1 MRYVLKYIKSYKTLY
16 VYIYRTAS
24 YDDLTYATVSQ
35 TLADIANLIQAVK
48 TKLNAQGS
56 RVILWGSGYGATLAT
71 YARLRYPHLVD
82 ATWSSSGVFDPEPTS
97 HSKFQYEKKKKG
109 LGILL

>member
-1 MRYVLKYIKSYKTLY
+1 MCLDNKSYKKKY
-16 VYIYRTAS
+16 FRTAS

-48 TKLNAQGS
+48 KKLNAQGS

-82 ATWSSSGVFDPEPTS
+82 AAWASSGVFEPEPTS
-97 HSKFQYEKKKKG
+97 HSK
-109 LGILL
+109 LLVYSLLIGHK